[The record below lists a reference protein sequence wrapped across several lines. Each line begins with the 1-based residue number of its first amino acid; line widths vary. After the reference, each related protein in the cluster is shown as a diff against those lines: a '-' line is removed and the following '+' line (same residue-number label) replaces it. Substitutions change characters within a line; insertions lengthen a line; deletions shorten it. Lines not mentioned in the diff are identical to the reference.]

1 MATAVA
7 VKKKPAA
14 KKPTTRKPAAK
25 KKRPAARA
33 RRWPW
38 IMFGGA
44 LALASEHHAWTIA
57 HALAL
62 AHVVAG

>member
-14 KKPTTRKPAAK
+14 KKPATRKPAAK
-25 KKRPAARA
+25 KKPAARA